1 MLRDVLLDIHRRSIH
16 NVHGSVSWIRKNLT
30 CVPKTGTAPSCK
42 TALHHGEFCVETPEF
57 QQDLISALQQ
67 ACLIAMPYDTIIE
80 GFRHWA
86 STYQCSADRVLREA
100 LAATGTWLIS
110 FPSTWTAA
118 QPTATGPDL
127 SQEVK
132 RAQVRFYRTSG
143 EGPRRCPKEI
153 VFLHFFSGHRREGD
167 LQMQLEGLPIPDGC
181 LLLVA
186 SIDVAID
193 ETTCDLLQRKH
204 QQKWIAFVK
213 AGKACGL
220 TIGPPCETWSIARYV
235 EVPEAEQTST
245 DRLR

>member
-1 MLRDVLLDIHRRSIH
+1 
-16 NVHGSVSWIRKNLT
+16 
-30 CVPKTGTAPSCK
+30 
-42 TALHHGEFCVETPEF
+42 
-57 QQDLISALQQ
+57 
-67 ACLIAMPYDTIIE
+67 
-80 GFRHWA
+80 
-86 STYQCSADRVLREA
+86 
-100 LAATGTWLIS
+100 
-110 FPSTWTAA
+110 
-118 QPTATGPDL
+118 
-127 SQEVK
+127 
-132 RAQVRFYRTSG
+132 
-143 EGPRRCPKEI
+143 
-153 VFLHFFSGHRREGD
+153 
-167 LQMQLEGLPIPDGC
+167 MQLEGLPIPDGC